1 MADASLIG
9 VGLVGT
15 ALAERF
21 LAAGLSVVGYDV
33 RSEALNAVSGLIAA
47 ESPKSAAEAST
58 WIVLS
63 LPDSDDVVKVI
74 HEIEI
79 VCRGKTIIDTT
90 TGDPDR
96 TAALGSRLHQAGIR
110 YVDATIS
117 GSSREV
123 REGTAIVT
131 AGGAEAV
138 VQECSQLFDL
148 FAKRWFHVGPWGS
161 GSRIKLVVNLVLGLN
176 RAVLAEGLSF
186 AKACGFELAATLEV
200 LKAGPAFSRVMD
212 TKGQKML
219 TGDFMPEAR
228 LRQHWK
234 DVRLIQSLAENLGIS
249 LPLSNVHQSLLARL
263 DAQGL
268 GELDNSV
275 ILRAYEGE

>member
-1 MADASLIG
+1 MADVSLIG

-33 RSEALNAVSGLIAA
+33 RAEALVAVPGLIAA
-47 ESPKSAAEAST
+47 DSLRVAAEASSR
-58 WIVLS
+58 IILS
-63 LPDSDDVVKVI
+63 LPDSNFVEAVI
-74 HEIEI
+74 RDIEA
-79 VCRGKTIIDTT
+79 VCVGKTIIDTT

-96 TAALGSRLHQAGIR
+96 TAALGSRLHDAAIR
-110 YVDATIS
+110 YIDATIS

-131 AGGAEAV
+131 AGGEEAV
-138 VQECSQLFDL
+138 VQECSQFFEM
-148 FAKRWFHVGPWGS
+148 FAKRWFYVGPWGS

-186 AKACGFELAATLEV
+186 AKACGLDPAATLEV
-200 LKAGPAFSRVMD
+200 LKVGPAFSRVMD

-219 TGDFMPEAR
+219 TGDFVPEAR

-234 DVRLIQSLAENLGIS
+234 DVRLIQSLAENVGIS
-249 LPLSNVHQSLLARL
+249 LPLSNVHESLLARL